1 MEAAS
6 KSLADLEVPVPRL
19 EQQQA
24 IAVVLADREQ
34 RIVSLRAALRAEE
47 EGRDVLAEAL
57 VTGVVRVDG
66 R

>member
-1 MEAAS
+1 M
-6 KSLADLEVPVPRL
+6 LRL

-24 IAVVLADREQ
+24 IAVVLAEREQ

-66 R
+66 M